1 MKITILIDNT
11 GDANNNLTCEHGL
24 SIYFEKNGKKYL
36 YDTGASHLFIEN
48 ANTLGIDMSDIDALI
63 LSHLHNDHTG
73 GLQTFMTVNNK
84 AKIYLSDKAKNTRCY
99 SFNSG
104 SKREISIDFDC
115 LDNAPSRF
123 CYLSETKE
131 IALGITIV
139 SCEKGHYP
147 CPKGNAVMKQSDRK
161 GDLLIEDSFSHEIAV
176 VLTDNDTQTIL
187 SACSHNGFLN
197 IIDSVKQLNP
207 TVPIKTFIGGLHFP
221 NKKTGQDLESEADLE
236 LLAKQLKEL
245 APNIRI
251 ITGHCTGSDAIAAL
265 SKHIKLETFHSG
277 FSIY

>member
-11 GDANNNLTCEHGL
+11 GDTNRKLACEHGL
-24 SIYFEKNGKKYL
+24 SIYFEKDGKKYL

-48 ANTLGIDMSDIDALI
+48 AKTLGIDISEIDALI
-63 LSHLHNDHTG
+63 LSHLHDDHTG
-73 GLQTFMTVNNK
+73 GLQAFLQVNDK

-104 SKREISIDFDC
+104 AQREISIDFDC
-115 LDNAPSRF
+115 ICNAPSRF
-123 CYLSETKE
+123 YDISKTEV

-139 SCEKGHYP
+139 SCKKGHYP

-161 GDLLIEDSFSHEIAV
+161 GDFLVEDSFSHELAV
-176 VLTDNDTQTIL
+176 VLSNNDTQTIL

-197 IIDSVKQLNP
+197 IIDTVKQLNP
-207 TVPIKTFIGGLHFP
+207 MLPINTFIGGLHFP
-221 NKKTGQDLESEADLE
+221 NTRPGQHLEQDSDFEQ
-236 LLAKQLKEL
+236 LASQLKNL
-245 APNIRI
+245 APGIRV
-251 ITGHCTGSDAIAAL
+251 ITGHCTGSDAIASL